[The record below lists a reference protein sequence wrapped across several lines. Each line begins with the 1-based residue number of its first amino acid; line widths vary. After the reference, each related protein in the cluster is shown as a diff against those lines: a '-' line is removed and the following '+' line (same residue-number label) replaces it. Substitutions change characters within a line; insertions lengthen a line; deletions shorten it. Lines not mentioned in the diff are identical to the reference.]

1 MPQSSSTAAVARVMV
16 GIAAALLAGCSSG
29 ESKPVDGGSSIK
41 PNILFVLMDDVG
53 IDQMAVFGYGG
64 PTPPAMPSIAA
75 VAGSGVRFSNTW
87 AMPACSPSRAVI
99 FDGRFPVRTNVY
111 GALGPLDLAN
121 SMVSPY
127 EMTTPKLLAMSG
139 YQSALFG
146 KFHLALQGNNS
157 AGLAMPHSLGWN
169 YFFGWLDDTGDPS
182 SIDTT
187 AGGVAPAGSWSC
199 GFVRGAAAALG
210 ADSGAC
216 YLPDGTCSEL
226 TSSGSIPPGRTC
238 RDHGGILDPNQGCQ
252 QTAPDY
258 VDFAKLSAH
267 YVSPLVIND
276 LKGAVERVPATD
288 PRARAFRATS
298 VVDSAVGWVNAQPSG
313 KPWMATVSFA
323 SAHTPVM
330 QPPADQEPAGTNSSD
345 LDCAKST
352 DQQALTDLMIESMD
366 TQIARLLV
374 ETHLASQGPT
384 GELVYTPEKTNTML
398 IIVGDNGTLGSAVK
412 PPFDPTRAKG
422 TAYQTGVWVPLI
434 VAGPLVNTPGRAVSS
449 MVNIADIF
457 ELFGEIAGLDVHQS
471 VPRPID
477 SVSMLPYLKDPSQAS
492 IRSTNFSQVGVNLQV
507 AGALNG
513 PCLFGGRSCSQ
524 IPVSKSVCEDNAGT
538 WYGIGSTVA
547 GVPAAGFARCCDV
560 VVFMASHGATTLPSI
575 NPDFSAA
582 IRNDD
587 YKLVQNKTLKY
598 LANESPPCVETQ
610 TLEFYAIDE
619 AVPAPALD
627 KAGSALVMDAL
638 TPVQQANY
646 DALLAALTAQLALSP
661 LCGADG
667 NLDSVVD
674 RQDVA
679 DCKSLE
685 VSEGWGLSSVY
696 DLNLDGI
703 TDSRDEAIIT
713 EGEGMACASAGSAG

>member
-1 MPQSSSTAAVARVMV
+1 MV
-16 GIAAALLAGCSSG
+16 GLVAALGAGCSSG
-29 ESKPVDGGSSIK
+29 AEAPVDGGASSK
-41 PNILFVLMDDVG
+41 PNILFILMDDVG

-64 PTPPAMPSIAA
+64 PTPPATPSIAA

-87 AMPACSPSRAVI
+87 AMPACSVSRAVI

-127 EMTTPKLLAMSG
+127 EMTTPKLLAKSG
-139 YQSALFG
+139 YRSALFG
-146 KFHLALQGNNS
+146 KFHLAIQGNNA
-157 AGLAMPHSLGWN
+157 AGLAMPHSLGWS
-169 YFFGWLDDTGDPS
+169 YFFGWLDETGDPS

-199 GFVRGAAAALG
+199 GFVRGAATENG

-216 YLPDGTCSEL
+216 YAPDGTCTAL
-226 TSSGSIPPGRTC
+226 TSSSSIPPGRTC
-238 RDHGGILDPNQGCQ
+238 RDQGGILDPNQSCQ
-252 QTAPDY
+252 PSVPSY
-258 VDFAKLSAH
+258 VNFDTLSAH
-267 YVSPLVIND
+267 YVSPLVINEPD
-276 LKGAVERVPATD
+276 GSVVQVPATD
-288 PRARAFRATS
+288 PRARTFRATS
-298 VVDSAVGWVNAQPSG
+298 AVDSAVGWINEQPSG

-330 QPPADQEPAGTNSSD
+330 QPPADQEPTGTNSSD
-345 LDCAKST
+345 LDCANSA

-374 ETHLASQGPT
+374 ETKLATRSST

-434 VAGPLVNTPGRAVSS
+434 VAGPLVSTPGRAVSS
-449 MVNIADIF
+449 MVNIADLF
-457 ELFGEIAGLDVHQS
+457 ELFGEIAGMDVHKT
-471 VPRPID
+471 VPRAID

-538 WYGIGSTVA
+538 WYGIGSTVP
-547 GVPAAGFARCCDV
+547 GVPAGGLARCCDV
-560 VVFMASHGATTLPSI
+560 VAFLVSKGATALPNI

-582 IRNDD
+582 IRNDG
-587 YKLVQNKTLKY
+587 YKLVQNKTMKY
-598 LANESPPCVETQ
+598 QAGASPPCVETQ
-610 TLEFYAIDE
+610 TLELYAIDE
-619 AVPAPALD
+619 AVPAPVLD
-627 KAGSALVMDAL
+627 KAGSALLMSAL
-638 TPVQQANY
+638 TPVQQTNY
-646 DALLAALTAQLALSP
+646 DALLGALNAQLSVAPS
-661 LCGADG
+661 CAADG
-667 NLDSVVD
+667 NIDAAVDERDVV
-674 RQDVA
+674 
-679 DCKSLE
+679 DCKSFE
-685 VSEGWGLSSVY
+685 AAEGWGQSSVY
-696 DLNLDGI
+696 DLNLDGV
-703 TDSRDEAIIT
+703 TDSRDEALIVGGI
-713 EGEGMACASAGSAG
+713 GMACTSADSAG

>member
-1 MPQSSSTAAVARVMV
+1 MSQASSTRT
-16 GIAAALLAGCSSG
+16 AALLVLGGVAALTAGCSS
-29 ESKPVDGGSSIK
+29 EASTAAGGTSK
-41 PNILFVLMDDVG
+41 PNILFIVMDDVG

-64 PTPPAMPSIAA
+64 PTPPATPSIAA

-87 AMPACSPSRAVI
+87 AMPACSVSRAVF

-127 EMTTPKLLAMSG
+127 EMTAPKLLAKSG

-146 KFHLALQGNNS
+146 KFHLAMQGNNP

-169 YFFGWLDDTGDPS
+169 YFYGWLDETGDPS

-187 AGGVAPAGSWSC
+187 AGGVAPLGAWSC
-199 GFVRGAAAALG
+199 GFVRGAAANG

-216 YLPDGTCSEL
+216 YVPDGTCTEL

-238 RDHGGILDPNQGCQ
+238 RDQGGILDPNQICQ
-252 QTAPDY
+252 PSPPSTINFDT
-258 VDFAKLSAH
+258 LSAH

-276 LKGAVERVPATD
+276 PDGSVVQVPSTD
-288 PRARAFRATS
+288 PRARKFRAGS
-298 VVDSAVGWVNAQPSG
+298 AVDSAVGWINGQPAG

-330 QPPADQEPAGTNSSD
+330 QPPVDQEPAGTNSSD
-345 LDCAKST
+345 LDCNNGT
-352 DQQALTDLMIESMD
+352 DQQLLTDLLIESMD

-374 ETHLASQGPT
+374 ETGLATKGPT
-384 GELVYTPEKTNTML
+384 GELVYAPEKTNTML

-412 PPFDPTRAKG
+412 APFDATRAKG

-434 VAGPLVNTPGRAVSS
+434 VAGPLVNIPGRAVSS
-449 MVNIADIF
+449 MVNVADIF
-457 ELFGEIAGLDVHQS
+457 ELFGEIAGLDVHET
-471 VPRPID
+471 VPRTID
-477 SVSMLPYLKDPSQAS
+477 SMSMLPYLSDPNQPS

-507 AGALNG
+507 GGALNG

-538 WYGIGSTVA
+538 WYGNGSTMP
-547 GVPAAGFARCCDV
+547 GVPAGGLARCCNV
-560 VVFMASHGATTLPSI
+560 VELLVSEGATALPNI

-582 IRNDD
+582 VRNDD

-598 LANESPPCVETQ
+598 VAGATPPCVETL
-610 TLEFYAIDE
+610 TNEFYAIDE
-619 AVPAPALD
+619 AVPVPVLD
-627 KAGSALVMDAL
+627 KAGSALSMTAL
-638 TPVQQANY
+638 TPIQQTNY
-646 DALLAALTAQLALSP
+646 DALLAALNAQLAVTPS
-661 LCGADG
+661 CSGDG
-667 NLDSVVD
+667 NTDGVVD
-674 RQDVA
+674 QQDIT
-679 DCKSLE
+679 DCRTFE
-685 VSEGWGLSSVY
+685 APQGWGESSIY
-696 DLNLDGI
+696 DLNFDGI
-703 TDSRDEAIIT
+703 TDTSDEAIIT
-713 EGEGMACASAGSAG
+713 EGMGMTCASPGSAG